1 MILDVLRW
9 LVLIA
14 ALAPLA
20 YYVVATYCG
29 WFYFRTVRKAPP
41 ATPGFTPPVSILK
54 PVRGLDHEAYENFAS
69 FCRLDYPQYEILFGV
84 VDSDDPVIPLI
95 ENLQRSFPERAI
107 RISVGA
113 PSQIGRA
120 SCRERV

>member
-29 WFYFRTVRKAPP
+29 WFYFRSVRKAPP

-54 PVRGLDHEAYENFAS
+54 PVRGLDHEAYEKFAS
-69 FCRLDYPQYEILFGV
+69 FCRLDYPQYEILFVV
-84 VDSDDPVIPLI
+84 VDSDDPVIAHI
-95 ENLQRSFPERAI
+95 ANLHRRLHARALPI
-107 RISVGA
+107 CVRPPVT
-113 PSQIGRA
+113 
-120 SCRERV
+120 C